1 MATQDYSNASAILRN
16 TASRGIVDTTARPID
31 FIRLLQA
38 RGRFIPVTSL
48 PRPGAEPYV
57 VSLVTGNGS
66 TAGRFAEGQAA
77 SSGSRRSFA
86 NASFSAFYWR
96 EVVRATGRNLDI
108 ARAGGFVEA
117 NQLQAEIENA
127 TMNLM
132 YAMEGDFLGSTVN
145 LGIASIIDD
154 TTLLGGLDPA
164 TYTTHASK
172 VSTVSGAQTAAA
184 LADHYE
190 AITSSPYL
198 AMPSDILSCP
208 GQVTNYTNLA
218 GLGGGTNV
226 SRMMLPLAQG
236 YDIGVNPAAASFN
249 GIPWRQINGMTT
261 TETYWP
267 NLADYTMGV
276 QRDVTYEP
284 YGKTNDDTTGQ
295 VTMAVIPIL
304 ERRRSHSK
312 QESLTA

>member
-1 MATQDYSNASAILRN
+1 MQMLDLQGGKPIVGLIHFFDRCPRHLALPKPGNMRQLLDLASL
-16 TASRGIVDTTARPID
+16 
-31 FIRLLQA
+31 
-38 RGRFIPVTSL
+38 
-48 PRPGAEPYV
+48 
-57 VSLVTGNGS
+57 
-66 TAGRFAEGQAA
+66 
-77 SSGSRRSFA
+77 
-86 NASFSAFYWR
+86 
-96 EVVRATGRNLDI
+96 I
-108 ARAGGFVEA
+108 AC
-117 NQLQAEIENA
+117 
-127 TMNLM
+127 
-132 YAMEGDFLGSTVN
+132 
-145 LGIASIIDD
+145 
-154 TTLLGGLDPA
+154 DPF
-164 TYTTHASK
+164 
-172 VSTVSGAQTAAA
+172 
-184 LADHYE
+184 DHYE

-295 VTMAVIPIL
+295 VTMAVMAVI